1 MWDYMTFM
9 WRHPNARGLFLQQS
23 KSIGQVTWWPL
34 VCCYHLILAKSLQPW
49 QQSLWGQYGANLGP
63 TGPRRAPCWPHEPC
77 YLGTYIYIYIYIYI
91 YEWWTKLRTLVIYIS
106 LKLSKFYW
114 LTGSWRSECD
124 FKNATFNIV
133 FLIDIFRSSYDN
145 AFTWMSQDVTDEKS
159 ILVPSGNKPLPE
171 PKLTQFYVAIW
182 RN

>member
-1 MWDYMTFM
+1 MLLSPHSCQIITTLTAKFM
-9 WRHPNARGLFLQQS
+9 GP
-23 KSIGQVTWWPL
+23 I
-34 VCCYHLILAKSLQPW
+34 
-49 QQSLWGQYGANLGP
+49 WGQPGADRTQAGP
-63 TGPRRAPCWPHEPC
+63 MLAPWT
-77 YLGTYIYIYIYIYI
+77 LLSGNIYIYIYIYI

-106 LKLSKFYW
+106 LNLSKFYW

-171 PKLTQFYVAIW
+171 PKLIQFYVAIW